1 MSYLQ
6 IKLVTVYLCTGI
18 VSQNSKIMSG

>member
-6 IKLVTVYLCTGI
+6 IKLVTVYLCVGI
-18 VSQNSKIMSG
+18 VSQNSNIMSC